1 MVAQG
6 PLEAFVMVRIH
17 VGQPLS
23 LAPTGFF
30 VLQIRGPGRLAAFR
44 LDVAL
49 LRVLVYVFASLMI
62 IEQKVSYG
70 GHD

>member
-1 MVAQG
+1 
-6 PLEAFVMVRIH
+6 
-17 VGQPLS
+17 LS